1 MRILLACLTNL
12 GKMNKLTILGLDLS
26 LSCPGYA
33 VIEIRNGKPKL
44 LESGIVK
51 ANPKQSQVDKIKRI
65 AAHLLRLKMDYDI
78 DVVVRESGF
87 VRHNRT
93 TKILERVVGAT
104 MLTLGGEILE
114 IPPTSIKKTVAGSG
128 KATKQEVEVAV
139 RSLLSLPKDFKFKS
153 DDESDAMAVAL
164 AFAILEGVI

>member
-1 MRILLACLTNL
+1 MP
-12 GKMNKLTILGLDLS
+12 KLTILGLDLS

-65 AAHLLRLKMDYDI
+65 AAHLYRLKMDYDI

-87 VRHNRT
+87 VKHNKT
-93 TKILERVVGAT
+93 TKILERVVGGV
-104 MLTLGGEILE
+104 MVTLGGEIHE
-114 IPPTSIKKTVAGSG
+114 IPPTSIKKAVTGNG
-128 KATKQEVEVAV
+128 KATKQEVEVD
-139 RSLLSLPKDFKFKS
+139 RKS
-153 DDESDAMAVAL
+153 V
-164 AFAILEGVI
+164 V

>member
-1 MRILLACLTNL
+1 MQTSLACLTIL
-12 GKMNKLTILGLDLS
+12 GKMPKLTILGLDLS

-65 AAHLLRLKMDYDI
+65 AAHLYRLKMDYDI

-87 VRHNRT
+87 VKHNKT
-93 TKILERVVGAT
+93 TKILERVVGGV
-104 MLTLGGEILE
+104 MLTLGGEIHE
-114 IPPTSIKKTVAGSG
+114 IPPTSIKKAVAGSG